1 MTRSTLIQ
9 FCVYL
14 TFALAVGAAGYRL
27 MHTSAT
33 RMAGAQIF
41 PLLAPVFFALAAKNG
56 ARLGRAAVFVA
67 LLGVLIAGAGF
78 FAVVT
83 APGDV
88 HAAGAPG
95 RP

>member
-1 MTRSTLIQ
+1 MTRSTFIQ
-9 FCVYL
+9 VCVYL
-14 TFALAVGAAGYRL
+14 T
-27 MHTSAT
+27 
-33 RMAGAQIF
+33 
-41 PLLAPVFFALAAKNG
+41 FALAAKNG

-83 APGDV
+83 SPGDV